1 MYEHVDPRK
10 WQVESSIKM
19 LSEFVNTRTFLVATP
34 MGSWTAQGRKPWD
47 TVVWWAYKAGFEVE
61 EFPTEV
67 AESFWI
73 CSLID
78 EGQEFDVWIVDL
90 EPEKRISPEN
100 SSTVQ
105 DDENSDNKKPI
116 TVRYAK
122 DMPVINYQVITK
134 YGAIPISEINPRG
147 AIMKWARN
155 TYIKAGQKKIL
166 DVAPGYWFFVLIDK
180 DDTPFDC
187 WVRQL

>member
-1 MYEHVDPRK
+1 
-10 WQVESSIKM
+10 M
-19 LSEFVNTRTFLVATP
+19 LSRDVRERNFLVATP
-34 MGSWTAQGRKPWD
+34 MGSWTTQARTPWAA
-47 TVVWWAYKAGFEVE
+47 VRWWAYCNDHEVE
-61 EFPTEV
+61 EFPKEV
-67 AESFWI
+67 SENSWI
-73 CSLID
+73 CSLCSLID
-78 EGQEFDVWIVDL
+78 EEQEFDVWIVDL

-134 YGAIPISEINPRG
+134 YGVASISEINPRG
-147 AIMKWARN
+147 AIMKWARG

-166 DVAPGYWFFVLIDK
+166 DVAPGYWFFVLIDEN
-180 DDTPFDC
+180 DTPFDC

>member
-1 MYEHVDPRK
+1 
-10 WQVESSIKM
+10 M
-19 LSEFVNTRTFLVATP
+19 LPDYVKERTFLVATP
-34 MGSWTAQGRKPWD
+34 TGSWTTQARTPWAA
-47 TVVWWAYKAGFEVE
+47 VRWWAYCNDLEVE
-61 EFPTEV
+61 EFPKEV

-78 EGQEFDVWIVDL
+78 EEQEFDVWIVDL

-105 DDENSDNKKPI
+105 ADENSDNKKPI

-134 YGAIPISEINPRG
+134 YGVVPISEINPRG

-155 TYIKAGQKKIL
+155 TYIRAGQKKIT
-166 DVAPGYWFFVLIDK
+166 DVAPGYWFSVLIHE

>member
-1 MYEHVDPRK
+1 
-10 WQVESSIKM
+10 M
-19 LSEFVNTRTFLVATP
+19 LSDFVNTRTFLVATP

-47 TVVWWAYKAGFEVE
+47 TVVWWAHINGFEVE

-78 EGQEFDVWIVDL
+78 EEQEFDVWIVDL

-116 TVRYAK
+116 KVRYAK
-122 DMPVINYQVITK
+122 DMPINDYQVIIK
-134 YGAIPISEINPRG
+134 DGMFSVREIHPLGAIREC
-147 AIMKWARN
+147 MKNRH
-155 TYIKAGQKKIL
+155 TRAGQRGLTK
-166 DVAPGYWFFVLIDK
+166 VADGCWFFVLIDEN
-180 DDTPFDC
+180 DEPFDC
-187 WVRQL
+187 WVRQV

>member
-1 MYEHVDPRK
+1 
-10 WQVESSIKM
+10 M
-19 LSEFVNTRTFLVATP
+19 LSDFVNTRTFLVATP

-47 TVVWWAYKAGFEVE
+47 TVVWWAHINGFEVE

-105 DDENSDNKKPI
+105 ADENSDNKKPI

-122 DMPVINYQVITK
+122 DMPINDYQVITK
-134 YGAIPISEINPRG
+134 NGVASISEINPRG
-147 AIMKWARN
+147 AIMKWARG
-155 TYIKAGQKKIL
+155 TYIKAGQKKIT
-166 DVAPGYWFFVLIDK
+166 DVAPGYWFSVLIDE